1 LEGTIIQY
9 PKDDLVI
16 VEDLH
21 YAYPPLT
28 PGGEPIPVLKG
39 VDLRVRKGEFLA
51 LMGPTGV
58 GKTTFCLTLNGIL
71 PHLMGGA
78 FEGKVVVAGMD
89 TRDYGPGQMSC
100 QVGLVFQDPESQ
112 LFNMTV
118 EDEVAFGLES
128 LGLSSWEMEE
138 RIAWAL
144 EVVRLPEMRKRHPLQ
159 LSGGQKKRLAIATV
173 LAMRPQVLV
182 LDEPVTG
189 LDPLGQH
196 EVLSVVEQL
205 KTESETTT
213 IMVEQDA
220 EAVMAWA
227 DRVVI
232 LEEGRL
238 VLEGSPRQ
246 VFSQVEALHDWGLAV
261 PQLSELAHLFN
272 QRQGTSFH
280 FITEDEACSTLVSEL
295 RSSTRTEPR
304 GSAQYRLLGTSW
316 DHRIGVPNLLG
327 MWRDKPQQVGDSGP
341 LPTPISK
348 DPRYPISFNHSPA
361 IQVEDLYYRYDGGSW
376 ALAGVDLSVEA
387 GDFLAIVGQNGSGKT
402 TLVKHFNGL
411 LRPSR
416 GQVVVLGQDTAG
428 QSVGQLARKVGYLFQ
443 NPDHQIFAPTVREEV
458 AFGPRNLGFAE
469 GEVAARTSEA
479 LALFGLGDHA
489 DTPPA
494 VLGYGLRRKVTLAA
508 VWAMHPQILVLD
520 EPTAGLD
527 WRSTRTL
534 MEEVANLNRQGHTI
548 VLVTHDM
555 KLVAEFAH
563 QVLVLNDGQVL
574 AYGPARQ
581 VFQQEAILR
590 RAFLAPPP
598 ITALAQRMRPYGL
611 RGDSLTAQEFY
622 QEYTALQRL
631 DKEQRGKG
639 AEVLSGAKEQEQGDR
654 ASATLRPCDLAP

>member
-1 LEGTIIQY
+1 M
-9 PKDDLVI
+9 DDILI

-28 PGGEPIPVLKG
+28 PGGEPVPVLKG
-39 VDLRVRKGEFLA
+39 VHLRVRRGEFLA

-58 GKTTFCLTLNGIL
+58 GKTTLCLTLNGIL
-71 PHLMGGA
+71 PHLMGGS

-89 TRDYGPGQMSC
+89 TREHGPGQMSR

-118 EDEVAFGLES
+118 EDEIAFGLES
-128 LGLSSWEMEE
+128 LGLSPAEMEE

-144 EVVRLPEMRKRHPLQ
+144 KVVRLPGLRKRHPLQ

-189 LDPLGQH
+189 LDPLGRH

-205 KTESETTT
+205 KRESEATVV
-213 IMVEQDA
+213 MVEQDA

-232 LEEGRL
+232 MEQGRL

-246 VFSQVEALHDWGLAV
+246 VFSQVEVLHDWGLAV
-261 PQLSELAHLFN
+261 PQMGELAHLFN
-272 QRQGTSFH
+272 RRQGTSFH
-280 FITEDEACSTLVSEL
+280 FITEDEACSALADRLPSE
-295 RSSTRTEPR
+295 T
-304 GSAQYRLLGTSW
+304 Q
-316 DHRIGVPNLLG
+316 
-327 MWRDKPQQVGDSGP
+327 
-341 LPTPISK
+341 
-348 DPRYPISFNHSPA
+348 YPIPNTQYPVSSEHSLA
-361 IQVEDLYYRYDGGSW
+361 IQVEDLSYRYNDGPL
-376 ALAGVDLSVEA
+376 ALAGVNLSIEA

-411 LRPSR
+411 LRPTR
-416 GQVVVLGQDTAG
+416 GRVLVFGEATAG
-428 QSVGQLARKVGYLFQ
+428 QSVGQLAQKVGYLFQ
-443 NPDHQIFAPTVREEV
+443 NPDHQIFAPTVWEEL
-458 AFGPRNLGFAE
+458 AFGLRNLGFSD
-469 GEVAARTSEA
+469 GEVAARTTEA
-479 LALFGLGDHA
+479 LALFGLGDQA

-508 VWAMHPQILVLD
+508 VWAMSPQVLVLD

-527 WRSTRTL
+527 WRSTCTL

-548 VLVTHDM
+548 ILITHDM
-555 KLVAEFAH
+555 KLVAEFARKI
-563 QVLVLNDGQVL
+563 LVLNEGQIL
-574 AYGPARQ
+574 AYGPTRQ

-590 RAFLAPPP
+590 QAFLAPPP
-598 ITALAQRMRPYGL
+598 ITALARRMRLYGL
-611 RGDSLTAQEFY
+611 RGGSLTVEEFY
-622 QEYTALQRL
+622 QEYAALRF
-631 DKEQRGKG
+631 G
-639 AEVLSGAKEQEQGDR
+639 QGGEG
-654 ASATLRPCDLAP
+654 

>member
-1 LEGTIIQY
+1 M
-9 PKDDLVI
+9 DDIVI
-16 VEDLH
+16 VDNLH

-39 VDLRVRKGEFLA
+39 VSLRVRKGEFLA

-71 PHLMGGA
+71 PHLMGGTL
-78 FEGKVVVAGMD
+78 EGRVVVAGMD
-89 TRDYGPGQMSC
+89 TRDNGPGEMSR

-128 LGLSSWEMEE
+128 LGLSSSEMEE

-144 EVVRLPEMRKRHPLQ
+144 EAVRLPGLRKRHPLQ

-189 LDPLGQH
+189 LDPLGRH
-196 EVLSVVEQL
+196 EVLSVIEKL
-205 KTESETTT
+205 KREGEATVV
-213 IMVEQDA
+213 MVEQDA

-232 LEEGRL
+232 MERGRL

-246 VFSQVEALHDWGLAV
+246 IFSQVEALHGWGLAV
-261 PQLSELAHLFN
+261 PQMSELAHLFN
-272 QRQGTSFH
+272 RRQGTTFH
-280 FITEDEACSTLVSEL
+280 FTTEDEACSALAGELHSE
-295 RSSTRTEPR
+295 T
-304 GSAQYRLLGTSW
+304 Q
-316 DHRIGVPNLLG
+316 
-327 MWRDKPQQVGDSGP
+327 
-341 LPTPISK
+341 
-348 DPRYPISFNHSPA
+348 YPIPNTQYPTSSEHSPA
-361 IQVEDLYYRYDGGSW
+361 IQVEDLWHRYDDGP
-376 ALAGVDLSVEA
+376 AVLTGVNVIIES

-411 LRPSR
+411 LRPTR
-416 GQVVVLGQDTAG
+416 GRVLVGGQDTAG

-443 NPDHQIFAPTVREEV
+443 NPDHQIFAPTVWEEV
-458 AFGPRNLGFAE
+458 AFGPRNLGSSE
-469 GEVAARTSEA
+469 EEVAARTTEA
-479 LALFGLGDHA
+479 LALFGLGDQA

-508 VWAMHPQILVLD
+508 VWAMRPQIMVLD

-534 MEEVANLNRQGHTI
+534 MEEVTNLNRQGHTI
-548 VLVTHDM
+548 ILVTHDM
-555 KLVAEFAH
+555 KLVAEFAR
-563 QVLVLNDGQVL
+563 QVLVLDEGRTL
-574 AYGPARQ
+574 AYGPTRQ
-581 VFQQEAILR
+581 LFQQEAILR
-590 RAFLAPPP
+590 QAFLAPPP
-598 ITALAQRMRPYGL
+598 ITALARRMRSCGL
-611 RGDSLTAQEFY
+611 KGDSLTVEEFY
-622 QEYTALQRL
+622 QEYGSLVWR
-631 DKEQRGKG
+631 DKK
-639 AEVLSGAKEQEQGDR
+639 
-654 ASATLRPCDLAP
+654 